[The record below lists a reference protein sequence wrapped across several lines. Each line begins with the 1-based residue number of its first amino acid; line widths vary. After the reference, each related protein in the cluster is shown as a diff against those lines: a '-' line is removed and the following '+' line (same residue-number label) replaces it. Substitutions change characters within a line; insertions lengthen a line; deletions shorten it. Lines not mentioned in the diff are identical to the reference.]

1 MPVKVKSGLRL
12 RSAVCETQ
20 IVVIRAQDSEMDL
33 RCGGRPMLPLDAA
46 RPEPPAPEPG
56 YDTPTL
62 MGKRYGDGA
71 ESIEVLCT
79 NGGTSALS
87 LGVELLAVKGPRPLP
102 ASD

>member
-1 MPVKVKSGLRL
+1 MPVKVKPGVRL

-20 IVVIRAQDSEMDL
+20 IVVIRAKDSEVDL

-46 RPEPPAPEPG
+46 LTGPAAPEPG

-62 MGKRYGDGA
+62 LGKRYGDGA

-79 NGGTSALS
+79 SGGTSALS
-87 LGVELLAVKGPRPLP
+87 LGEELLAVKGPRPLP